1 MTFLEQGIREPEKG
15 AKNKINADV
24 VGEPNAIT
32 VNINKVD
39 NAIEVHLNKET
50 DTITVDTKAGD
61 SLTMR

>member
-1 MTFLEQGIREPEKG
+1 MSREYENLKKG

-32 VNINKVD
+32 VNIKVD